1 MYFCGVLERLMG
13 EEFEFYSEEILKEM
27 IERFQV
33 MLKTEESLFFD
44 IDELSAIIDHYF
56 ESGDMILLKKA
67 LYYSL
72 EQYPGNYEF
81 LLKKAQYYAL
91 SNQPEKGLDLLDD
104 LGNIGDSDF
113 YMTKGSLLSQLQ
125 HYREAIEEFTHALN
139 QNHDLIEVYSNIA
152 FEYENL
158 EQYDK
163 AIDFLI
169 KVLDLEPDNDQ
180 TLSEIGLCYEMAD
193 RSKEAIIFFD
203 KFIDNYPYSKG
214 AWFNLAISYNSVGES
229 KKAIEAYEYVLAIDE
244 EYASAWFNIANIY
257 FSLGDFDQAIVHY
270 SETINREDPDV
281 VSYYFLGEAYEQNEM
296 LDDALKN
303 YKKAVAVNTGFI
315 EAYLGLARTYF
326 KLGDLES
333 AYENLIKA
341 TVIEEPMPLFW
352 NLRAVRLHEQG
363 YGQLA
368 RFLTNHLIKMNPEDP
383 TYYINKALL
392 SVFDNDY
399 SEALDTILN
408 GLDKTKKDNQKAL
421 LYYFKGMFKLLAGD
435 EQEGLSDFEFAILLD
450 KKEYN
455 NPLLQSELGVIDNA
469 AFETL
474 LAQYNLKKNNL

>member
-1 MYFCGVLERLMG
+1 MYMG

-27 IERFQV
+27 IERFQT
-33 MLKTEESLFFD
+33 MLKTKESLFFD

-56 ESGDMILLKKA
+56 ESGDMVLLKKV
-67 LYYSL
+67 LYFSL

-91 SNQPEKGLDLLDD
+91 SNQPEKGLDLLDE

-163 AIDFLI
+163 AIDYLT

-193 RSKEAIIFFD
+193 RSKEAVTFFD
-203 KFIDNYPYSKG
+203 KFTDEYPYSKG
-214 AWFNLAISYNSVGES
+214 AWFNLAISYNSIGDS
-229 KKAIEAYEYVLAIDE
+229 KKAINAYEYVLAIDE
-244 EYASAWFNIANIY
+244 NYASAWFNIANIY
-257 FSLGDFDQAIVHY
+257 FSTGDYDNAIKYY

-281 VSYYFLGEAYEQNEM
+281 VSFYFLGEAYEQNEM

-303 YKKAVAVNTGFI
+303 YKEAVSVNASFI
-315 EAYLGLARTYF
+315 EAFIGLARTYF

-333 AYENLIKA
+333 AYENIVKA
-341 TVIEEPMPLFW
+341 TLIEEPMPLFW

-368 RFLTNHLIKMNPEDP
+368 RFLTNQLIKIHPDDP
-383 TYYINKALL
+383 AYYINKALL

-399 SEALDTILN
+399 SEALATILK
-408 GLDKTKKDNQKAL
+408 GLDKAQKDNQKAL
-421 LYYFKGMFKLLAGD
+421 LYYFKGMFQLFAGD
-435 EQEGLSDFEFAILLD
+435 EDDGISDFEFAIMLD
-450 KKEYN
+450 KKEFN
-455 NPLLQSELGVIDNA
+455 NPLLQSEIA
-469 AFETL
+469 AFDNSALDSL
-474 LAQYNLKKNNL
+474 LARYNLKKNIL

>member
-1 MYFCGVLERLMG
+1 MYFCSVLERLMG

-27 IERFQV
+27 IERFQK
-33 MLKTEESLFFD
+33 MLETEESLFFD

-56 ESGDMILLKKA
+56 ESGDMKLLKKA
-67 LYYSL
+67 LQFSL

-139 QNHDLIEVYSNIA
+139 QNHDLTEVYSNIA

-163 AIDFLI
+163 AIEYLT
-169 KVLDLEPDNDQ
+169 KVLELEPDNDQ

-193 RSKEAIIFFD
+193 RSKEAITFFE
-203 KFIDNYPYSKG
+203 KFTDDYPYSKG
-214 AWFNLAISYNSVGES
+214 AWFNLAISYNSIGKS
-229 KKAIEAYEYVLAIDE
+229 SKAIEAYEYVLAIDE
-244 EYASAWFNIANIY
+244 DYASAWFNIANIH
-257 FSLGDFDQAIVHY
+257 FGLGNYDQAILHY
-270 SETINREDPDV
+270 SETIKREDPDV

-296 LDDALKN
+296 LDDALEN
-303 YKKAVAVNTGFI
+303 YKKAVSVNLSFI
-315 EAYLGLARTYF
+315 EAYIGLARTYF
-326 KLGDLES
+326 KFGDLES
-333 AYENLIKA
+333 AYENLAKA

-368 RFLTNHLIKMNPEDP
+368 RFLTNHLIKINPEDP
-383 TYYINKALL
+383 AYYINKALL

-399 SEALDTILN
+399 SEALDAVVK
-408 GLDKTKKDNQKAL
+408 GLDKTQKDSQKAL
-421 LYYFKGMFKLLAGD
+421 LYYFKGMFQLLAGK
-435 EQEGLSDFEFAILLD
+435 EEEGLRDFEFAILLD
-450 KKEYN
+450 KKEFK
-455 NPLLQSELGVIDNA
+455 NPLLQSELGAIDNA
-469 AFETL
+469 AFDTL
-474 LAQYNLKKNNL
+474 LAQYNLKKKNL

>member
-1 MYFCGVLERLMG
+1 MYFWGGLERLMG

-27 IERFQV
+27 IERFQT
-33 MLKTEESLFFD
+33 MLKMQESLFFD

-56 ESGDMILLKKA
+56 ESGDMELLKKA
-67 LYYSL
+67 IYFSL

-81 LLKKAQYYAL
+81 LLKKAQYFAL
-91 SNQPEKGLDLLDD
+91 SNQPEKGLDLLDE

-139 QNHDLIEVYSNIA
+139 QNHDLTEVYSNIA

-158 EQYDK
+158 EQYNK
-163 AIDFLI
+163 ALEYLT

-193 RSKEAIIFFD
+193 RSNEAITFFKIFIND
-203 KFIDNYPYSKG
+203 RPYSKG
-214 AWFNLAISYNSVGES
+214 GWFNLAISYNSVGENE
-229 KKAIEAYEYVLAIDE
+229 KAIEAYEYVLAIDE

-257 FSLGDFDQAIVHY
+257 FSMGNFDKAITHY
-270 SETINREDPDV
+270 SEAIKREAPDV
-281 VSYYFLGEAYEQNEM
+281 VSYYFLGEAYEQSEM

-303 YKKAVAVNTGFI
+303 YKKAVSVNVSFI
-315 EAYLGLARTYF
+315 EAYIGLARTYF

-333 AYENLIKA
+333 AYENLVKA

-352 NLRAVRLHEQG
+352 NLRAARLHEQG
-363 YGQLA
+363 YGQLS
-368 RFLTNHLIKMNPEDP
+368 RFLTNHLIKVNPQDP
-383 TYYINKALL
+383 VFYINKALL
-392 SVFDNDY
+392 NVFDDDY
-399 SEALDTILN
+399 SEALDTIVI
-408 GLDKTKKDNQKAL
+408 GLDKTQKDNQKAL
-421 LYYFKGMFKLLAGD
+421 LYYFKGMFQLLAGK
-435 EQEGLSDFEFAILLD
+435 EKEGLSDFEFAILLD

-455 NPLLQSELGVIDNA
+455 NPLLQSELNAIDNL
-469 AFETL
+469 AFNQL
-474 LAQYNLKKNNL
+474 LIRYNLRKNDL